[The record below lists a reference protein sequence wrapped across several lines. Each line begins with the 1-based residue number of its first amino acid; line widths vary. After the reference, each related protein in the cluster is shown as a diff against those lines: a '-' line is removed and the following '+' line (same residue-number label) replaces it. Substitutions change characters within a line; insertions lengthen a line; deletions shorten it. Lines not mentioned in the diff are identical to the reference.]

1 MRNCLPY
8 DPGVLPTKLAP
19 SAGESLTCR
28 VNGLPPYKD
37 EHFSIRN
44 VRHKIH
50 DRFKALRDAAIRSMD
65 GRAPYRGPVRLDFD
79 MHAPGFEAGTALI
92 DYTGGIEDI
101 LDGSHG
107 VEFTY
112 LPIVYEDDCQ
122 VCAGR
127 SRLIR
132 DPSEFYELRITFLG
146 ETVDGETPVGGGAE

>member
-1 MRNCLPY
+1 MRDSLPY

-19 SAGESLTCR
+19 SAGETVTCR
-28 VNGLPPYKD
+28 VDGLPPYKD
-37 EHFSIRN
+37 EHFSIRDD
-44 VRHKIH
+44 RHKIH
-50 DRFKALRDAAIRSMD
+50 DRFKALRDAAMRAMD

-79 MHAPGFEAGTALI
+79 MHAPGFEAGRALI
-92 DYTGGIEDI
+92 DYTGGIQDT

-132 DPSEFYELRITFLG
+132 DSMEFYELRITFLS
-146 ETVDGETPVGGGAE
+146 ETARGARK